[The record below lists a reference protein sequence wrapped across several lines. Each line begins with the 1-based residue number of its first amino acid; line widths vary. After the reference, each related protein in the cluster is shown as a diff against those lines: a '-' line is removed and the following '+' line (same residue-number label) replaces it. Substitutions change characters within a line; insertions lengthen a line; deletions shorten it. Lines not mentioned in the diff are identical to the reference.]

1 MATRRSYRMT
11 ARAEAARETGERIL
25 DAAEALFLEH
35 SFADLSL
42 GLIAERAEVT
52 VQTLIRR
59 YEGKEKLVAVVA
71 ERVMARVLA
80 QRSQARPGDIPGAV
94 DNLLEH
100 YESVGPLV
108 LHMLAQEHVPTL
120 AAIAADGRKLHRQWV
135 EHTLGCLVSTPEGR
149 ARRARLDELAAVTD
163 ITVWKLFRRDW
174 RRSRAETAHS
184 LRRMLER
191 LVEPR

>member
-1 MATRRSYRMT
+1 MARRRSYHMT
-11 ARAEAARETGERIL
+11 TRAEATRETGERIL
-25 DAAEALFLEH
+25 DAAEALFVEH
-35 SFADLSL
+35 SFAELSL

-59 YEGKEKLVAVVA
+59 YESKEKLVAVVA

-80 QRSQARPGDIPGAV
+80 QRSQAHPGDIAGAV

-100 YESVGPLV
+100 YESVGRLV
-108 LHMLAQEHVPTL
+108 LHLLAQEHVPTL
-120 AAIAADGRKLHRQWV
+120 AAIAGEGRKLHRQWADR
-135 EHTLGCLVSTPEGR
+135 TLGPLVATSERR

-163 ITVWKLFRRDW
+163 IMVWKLFRIDW
-174 RRSRAETAHS
+174 RRSRAETALS

-191 LVEPR
+191 LVETG

>member
-1 MATRRSYRMT
+1 MASRRSYNMT
-11 ARAEAARETGERIL
+11 ARADAARETGERII

-35 SFADLSL
+35 SFAELSL
-42 GLIAERAEVT
+42 GLIAERAQVT

-59 YEGKEKLVAVVA
+59 YESKEKLVAVVA

-80 QRSQARPGDIPGAV
+80 QRSQALPGDIVGAV

-100 YESVGPLV
+100 YESVGQLV

-120 AAIAADGRKLHRQWV
+120 AAIAAEGRKLHRQWV
-135 EHTLGCLVSTPEGR
+135 EHTLGPLVTTAERR

-174 RRSRAETAHS
+174 RRSRAETAQS

>member
-1 MATRRSYRMT
+1 MASRRSYRMT
-11 ARAEAARETGERIL
+11 ARADAARETGERIL

-35 SFADLSL
+35 SFVELSL
-42 GLIAERAEVT
+42 GLIAERAQVT

-59 YEGKEKLVAVVA
+59 YESKEKLVAVVA

-80 QRSQARPGDIPGAV
+80 QRSQAVPGDIAGAIE
-94 DNLLEH
+94 NLLEH

-108 LHMLAQEHVPTL
+108 LHMLAQEHIPTL
-120 AAIAADGRKLHRQWV
+120 GAIAAEGRKLHRQWV
-135 EHTLGCLVSTPEGR
+135 EQTLGPLLTISERR

-163 ITVWKLFRRDW
+163 ITVWKLFRLDW
-174 RRSRAETAHS
+174 GRSRAETVHS

>member
-1 MATRRSYRMT
+1 MASRRSYTMT
-11 ARAEAARETGERIL
+11 ARADAARETGERIL

-35 SFADLSL
+35 SFAELSL

-59 YEGKEKLVAVVA
+59 YGSKEQLVAVVA

-80 QRSQARPGDIPGAV
+80 QRSQAVPGDAAGAI

-100 YESVGPLV
+100 YESVGQLV
-108 LHMLAQEHVPTL
+108 LRMLAQEHIPAL
-120 AAIAADGRKLHRQWV
+120 AAIAAKGRRLHRQWV
-135 EHTLGCLVSTPEGR
+135 ERTLGPLVTTPERR

-174 RRSRAETAHS
+174 RRSRAETAQS
-184 LRRMLER
+184 LRRMLDR
-191 LVEPR
+191 LVDTR